1 VSKVGPDGNYYIAQN
16 GSGRVLVVNEEKK
29 LVRMINVPAP
39 YVTNVGFGPTGP
51 DTLYITGAFDPWKPP
66 FPGAV
71 YRWTQ

>member
-1 VSKVGPDGNYYIAQN
+1 
-16 GSGRVLVVNEEKK
+16 
-29 LVRMINVPAP
+29 MINVFTP
-39 YVTNVGFGPTGP
+39 YVTNEVFGPTGA